1 MDRIT
6 LRGVRAFGRH
16 GWAPGERER
25 PQPFE
30 IDLTIETD
38 LQAAQRSDD
47 LAQTIDY
54 DALSRRIVGIVES
67 TSYALLER
75 LAGEV
80 LAAVFEDRRIAH
92 ASLTIA
98 KPGILNGATPAV
110 TLDRH
115 NPRQERA

>member
-1 MDRIT
+1 MDRIA

-25 PQPFE
+25 PGLFE

-38 LQAAQRSDD
+38 LQPAQKSDD
-47 LAQTIDY
+47 LSQTVDY
-54 DALSRRIVGIVES
+54 DALCRRIVGIVEN

-75 LAGEV
+75 LAGEL
-80 LAAVFEDRRIAH
+80 LAAVFEDPRISH
-92 ASLTIA
+92 ASLTIS
-98 KPGILNGATPAV
+98 KPGILDGATPAV
-110 TLDRH
+110 TLDRN